1 MRNRAVVISLQRRRE
16 QKELAKVYDCIRRLM
31 SVPDYLIEE
40 VLGIDPAWD
49 RDEHDD
55 AVTAERLAK
64 ATGQQWPV
72 PGLADRVVRER
83 R

>member
-1 MRNRAVVISLQRRRE
+1 MRRGVVISLERRRE
-16 QKELAKVYDCIRRLM
+16 QKELAKVYDCIRRLA
-31 SVPDYLIEE
+31 SVPDHLIEE
-40 VLGIDPAWD
+40 VLGIDPTWD

-55 AVTAERLAK
+55 AVTVDRLNK
-64 ATGQQWPV
+64 ATGLRWPA

>member
-16 QKELAKVYDCIRRLM
+16 QKELAKVYDCIRRLV
-31 SVPDYLIEE
+31 SVPDHLIED
-40 VLGIDPAWD
+40 VLGTDPALD

-55 AVTAERLAK
+55 AVTVDRLNK
-64 ATGQQWPV
+64 ATGLRWPA
-72 PGLADRVVRER
+72 PRRADRVVRER

>member
-16 QKELAKVYDCIRRLM
+16 QKEMDAVLRVIRRAM
-31 SVPDYLIEE
+31 GVPDYLIED
-40 VLGIDPAWD
+40 VLGTDPRWD
-49 RDEHDD
+49 RDDYDD
-55 AVTAERLAK
+55 VRTADRMSR
-64 ATGQQWPV
+64 ATGLRWPA

>member
-16 QKELAKVYDCIRRLM
+16 QKEMDAVLRVIRRLV

-40 VLGIDPAWD
+40 VLGIDPTWD

-55 AVTAERLAK
+55 AVT
-64 ATGQQWPV
+64 V
-72 PGLADRVVRER
+72 DRVVRER

>member
-16 QKELAKVYDCIRRLM
+16 QKEMDAVLRVIRRAM
-31 SVPDYLIEE
+31 GVPDYLIED
-40 VLGIDPAWD
+40 VLGTDPAWD

-55 AVTAERLAK
+55 AVTVDRLNK
-64 ATGQQWPV
+64 ATGLRWPA